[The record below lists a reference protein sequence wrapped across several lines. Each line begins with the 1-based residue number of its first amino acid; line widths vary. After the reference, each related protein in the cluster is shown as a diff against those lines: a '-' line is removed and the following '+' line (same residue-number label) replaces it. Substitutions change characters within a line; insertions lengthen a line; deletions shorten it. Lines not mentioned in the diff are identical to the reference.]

1 MLSENLSVLK
11 EKYPETW
18 KLMNE
23 LKDRLAQDQVLVE
36 QAKSGEPTLYI
47 NQDGKSLYIHS
58 KYNPIAEAEKFV
70 AQFAEQ
76 DLHKY
81 QHLFV
86 YGVGLGYHIEELARR
101 YPHLVYTIYEPS
113 PEIMYGFLS
122 HRSLKNL
129 PLDKVQRI
137 YVENPANSV
146 LLLREIVNHLPE
158 EVLFICLP
166 SYKRAFNVRYE
177 AFVQEFKQ
185 TLKEKM
191 SFYKTSFWYEKKWT
205 LNSYLNLK
213 ITKETPNILGEKK
226 AFFTNK
232 PALLVSAGPS
242 LDDELANLRYI
253 KENKLAYIFSV
264 GSAINTLVEQ
274 GIYPDAACA
283 HDPNEWVINV
293 FAKVLRRRI
302 SSIPLIYGTSVGYTL
317 PRLYPGPLLHMFIN
331 YDTVSPFFLQP
342 KGSAEPE
349 VINDATTVAITALQL
364 LYKLG
369 CNPIILV
376 GQNLAYKDRQYYA
389 SGIKYGKFPLVVE
402 EEKLKDEYLVEDVY
416 GGKVYANESL
426 IQMRRDMELY
436 TRVFSKSTEIINT
449 TKGGAKIAGTS
460 FIPLEQVITERLKD
474 PVVDEDWWRGSSSSY
489 DSARILKQKELL
501 SKEMRRMERL
511 LSNLEETLAKMEQLI
526 AQNNRVQL
534 EKVMVSFSNDLKQ
547 MANNCFFQVFLTPM
561 HRVEIGIFGK
571 KLAGMRLDSGS
582 LSKAAQSIS
591 EFSSLF
597 RQFGEDI
604 KVIKELE
611 KVIWEDEEIDFSD
624 IMENLKKPDTSILR
638 KADFRSRFRI

>member
-81 QHLFV
+81 RHLFV

-166 SYKRAFNVRYE
+166 SYKRAFNVQYE

-191 SFYKTSFWYEKKWT
+191 S
-205 LNSYLNLK
+205 
-213 ITKETPNILGEKK
+213 
-226 AFFTNK
+226 
-232 PALLVSAGPS
+232 
-242 LDDELANLRYI
+242 
-253 KENKLAYIFSV
+253 
-264 GSAINTLVEQ
+264 
-274 GIYPDAACA
+274 
-283 HDPNEWVINV
+283 
-293 FAKVLRRRI
+293 
-302 SSIPLIYGTSVGYTL
+302 
-317 PRLYPGPLLHMFIN
+317 
-331 YDTVSPFFLQP
+331 
-342 KGSAEPE
+342 
-349 VINDATTVAITALQL
+349 
-364 LYKLG
+364 
-369 CNPIILV
+369 
-376 GQNLAYKDRQYYA
+376 
-389 SGIKYGKFPLVVE
+389 
-402 EEKLKDEYLVEDVY
+402 
-416 GGKVYANESL
+416 
-426 IQMRRDMELY
+426 
-436 TRVFSKSTEIINT
+436 
-449 TKGGAKIAGTS
+449 
-460 FIPLEQVITERLKD
+460 
-474 PVVDEDWWRGSSSSY
+474 
-489 DSARILKQKELL
+489 
-501 SKEMRRMERL
+501 
-511 LSNLEETLAKMEQLI
+511 
-526 AQNNRVQL
+526 
-534 EKVMVSFSNDLKQ
+534 
-547 MANNCFFQVFLTPM
+547 
-561 HRVEIGIFGK
+561 
-571 KLAGMRLDSGS
+571 
-582 LSKAAQSIS
+582 
-591 EFSSLF
+591 
-597 RQFGEDI
+597 
-604 KVIKELE
+604 
-611 KVIWEDEEIDFSD
+611 
-624 IMENLKKPDTSILR
+624 
-638 KADFRSRFRI
+638 